1 MIGQPARDESDS
13 AEVRTK
19 SHSWLRHVFHIALT
33 GRLFLLVTIAV
44 MPALVI
50 QAVNE
55 YYLRLARADD
65 IRKQVIQTT
74 NQFGEEIGELRE
86 GARQLLLTL
95 AQLDAVKFQRS
106 ESCNSLFANLKAR
119 YANYAELGAANTEGQ
134 IFCTSGGGSVGS
146 VADAPFFRRAMAQSG
161 LAVGNYWIDPTN
173 AKKMIHFAARFED
186 DAGRIAG
193 VVYAALDLDWLS
205 EHLKERGLSP
215 TASILIA
222 DREGNI
228 IARLPHPEQLVG
240 KNMRKTHEGI
250 MDGKKAGWEE
260 ARGVDGVTRIFGYVP
275 SALPPKDFFLSAGQ
289 SKEEAFA
296 AIDNATSRGV
306 GLILAGLFA
315 ALFAVWG
322 FGRRFIER
330 PIGELVEVTSQWR
343 DDNYKARFRIRDLS
357 SEIGRLGM
365 AFNEMADALALRQA
379 AQRRAEEEMRQL
391 NATLERRTI
400 DLEEANKAKSRFLA
414 NVSHEIR
421 TPLNGVLGMLELARR
436 TDLAPKQQ
444 QYIEGA
450 RRSAET
456 LLGVISGVLD
466 LSKIESGR
474 VELETAAFD
483 LRDTVEDATD
493 LFAEIASE
501 KRLEL
506 SCLIPSSLPTGLIG
520 DPERLRQVLTN
531 LIGNAVK
538 FTEQGEV
545 RVRVDPLEVEA
556 SSVLLSF
563 EVTDT
568 GIGIPADKHQHI
580 FDAFVQADSAT
591 TRRYEGTGLGLT
603 ITKQL
608 CETMGGSIDVSSE
621 PGCGS
626 RFRFTV
632 RFTRQSGQVEQA
644 EFTRPPVGGR
654 PVIAVVSSAATSAI
668 LIDYLSSWKLQV
680 RQAATGDEAL
690 ALMRSAALRGEPY
703 GLAIVDLERPEP
715 NAVEAARMIASDPS
729 AAELPLLVLTS
740 FDQDIGDL
748 AGRVTT
754 RLTKPVRRSALWDC
768 VASID
773 GDLKS
778 LAAKAAGAQLTL
790 LGNALGGRVLMA
802 EDDPVNL
809 AVGTGFLETLGCDV
823 GTATNGIEA
832 VELHR
837 KGEFGLIFMDCQMPE
852 VDGFQATAEIRRRE
866 TERGR
871 RTPIIALTASAV
883 EGDRERCL
891 ASGMDDYLPKPYTRE
906 QLGEMLKCWFNP
918 TVLVGSEIGGSGSMP
933 KAVAMTPSEPIDDQV
948 LAELNQISDLAPRA
962 IRLFLERTPALLR
975 NLEEGAA
982 SGDMALLCDV
992 SHRLKSS
999 SAMIG
1004 AVVLSS
1010 RCRQLETLAQA
1021 GADSAAPALVKTI
1034 IADYDAASAA
1044 LSARLPQVA

>member
-1 MIGQPARDESDS
+1 MIGQPAHDGSNPVEAKTGSRS
-13 AEVRTK
+13 RL
-19 SHSWLRHVFHIALT
+19 SHVLHITLT

-44 MPALVI
+44 LPALAI
-50 QAVNE
+50 QTVNE

-86 GARQLLLTL
+86 GARQFLLTL
-95 AQLDAVKFQRS
+95 AQLDAVKSRNS

-119 YANYAELGAANTEGQ
+119 YANYAELGAANPEGE
-134 IFCTSGGGSVGS
+134 IFCKSGGESVEL
-146 VADAPFFRRAMAQSG
+146 VADAPFFKRAMAQDR
-161 LAVGNYWIDPTN
+161 LAVGNYWVDPTN
-173 AKKMIHFAARFED
+173 GKKMIHFAARFEN

-193 VVYAALDLDWLS
+193 VVYAGLDLDWLS

-240 KNMRKTHEGI
+240 KNMRKTHERI
-250 MDGKKAGWEE
+250 MDGNKAGWEE
-260 ARGVDGVTRIFGYVP
+260 ARGVDGITRIFGYVP
-275 SALPPKDFFLSAGQ
+275 AALPPKDFFLSAGQ
-289 SKEEAFA
+289 SKDEAFA
-296 AIDNATSRGV
+296 AIDSATNRGV

-343 DDNYKARFRIRDLS
+343 DDNYKARFRVRHS
-357 SEIGRLGM
+357 GSEIGRLGM

-379 AQRRAEEEMRQL
+379 AHRRAEGKMRRL

-400 DLEEANKAKSRFLA
+400 DLEEANRAKSRFLA

-436 TDLAPKQQ
+436 TDLAPKQR

-450 RRSAET
+450 RHSAET

-466 LSKIESGR
+466 LSKIEAGR
-474 VELETAAFD
+474 VDLETTAFD
-483 LRDTVEDATD
+483 LRNTVEDATD

-506 SCLIPSSLPTGLIG
+506 SCFVPSSLPTALLG
-520 DPERLRQVLTN
+520 DPARLRQVLTN

-538 FTEQGEV
+538 FTEHGGVGV
-545 RVRVDPLEVEA
+545 RIDPLEVEA
-556 SSVLLSF
+556 GSVLLSF
-563 EVTDT
+563 EVMDT
-568 GIGIPADKHQHI
+568 GIGIPADKHRHI

-621 PGCGS
+621 PGRGS

-632 RFTRQSGQVEQA
+632 RLSRQRGEIEQT
-644 EFTRPPVGGR
+644 EFASSPIGGR
-654 PVIAVVSSAATSAI
+654 PVLLVVSSAATFAI
-668 LIDYLSSWKLQV
+668 LSDYLSSWKLSLH
-680 RQAATGDEAL
+680 QATSRDEVL
-690 ALMRSAALRGEPY
+690 ALMRSAFLRGEPY
-703 GLAIVDLERPEP
+703 GLAVVDLERPER
-715 NAVEAARMIASDPS
+715 NAAEVVRMMASDP
-729 AAELPLLVLTS
+729 AAADLPLLVVTS
-740 FDQDIGDL
+740 FDQDLGGL
-748 AGRVTT
+748 AARVTT
-754 RLTKPVRRSALWDC
+754 RLTKPIRRSALWEC
-768 VASID
+768 IASID
-773 GDLKS
+773 GDPTS
-778 LAAKAAGAQLTL
+778 LAPKGADPRAAPLEAAMGA
-790 LGNALGGRVLMA
+790 RVLMA
-802 EDDPVNL
+802 EDNPVNL
-809 AVGTGFLETLGCDV
+809 AVGVGFLESFGCEV
-823 GTATNGIEA
+823 ETARNGVEA
-832 VELHR
+832 VEHHR
-837 KGEFGLIFMDCQMPE
+837 KSEFSLIFMDCQMPE
-852 VDGFQATAEIRRRE
+852 VDGFQATAEIRRCE
-866 TERGR
+866 TERER
-871 RTPIIALTASAV
+871 RTPIVALTASAV
-883 EGDRERCL
+883 EGDREHCL

-906 QLGEMLKCWFNP
+906 QLGEMLKYWLNP
-918 TVLVGSEIGGSGSMP
+918 IVLVGSQIGGNCSPPTDVTTMP
-933 KAVAMTPSEPIDDQV
+933 NTPIDDKV
-948 LAELNQISDLAPRA
+948 LAELNQIRDLAPRA

-975 NLEEGAA
+975 SLEVGAA
-982 SGDMALLCDV
+982 NGDMTLLCNV

-1010 RCRQLETLAQA
+1010 RCRQLETMVQA
-1021 GADSAAPALVKTI
+1021 GPDPDAPALVEAI
-1034 IADYDAASAA
+1034 IADYAAASVA
-1044 LSARLPQVA
+1044 LSTHLPQVP